1 MARSL
6 TKREK
11 WLLILAGSFGAL
23 YLFYR
28 LVFFPQWEDYLMV
41 QEELKS
47 KQNSLITIQKI
58 YSKVQ
63 QLTRENDKKLNA
75 LNNLKAFNTGND
87 GTILLRLDDI
97 ATEQD
102 LKIKLY
108 QPQPVASG
116 QIPSKNV
123 EAKITGTYDGI
134 IGFFKELD
142 NLPYLTKIMVREM
155 KPVAFEQDNG
165 FRGNILQ
172 DEAVVSFS
180 LQIFNMPE
188 IKPSKE
194 PPKKPIIKVR
204 KKPKPQNPQIQT
216 TNPNLPILLVPEGET
231 TVEKAYLQ

>member
-11 WLLILAGSFGAL
+11 WLLILGGCFGAL

-28 LVFFPQWEDYLMV
+28 LFFFPQWEDYLMV

-75 LNNLKAFNTGND
+75 LNNLRAFNTGND

-97 ATEQD
+97 ASEQN

-108 QPQPVASG
+108 QPQITASG
-116 QIPSKNV
+116 QIPSKFV

-134 IGFFKELD
+134 IKFFKELD
-142 NLPYLTKIMVREM
+142 NLPYLTKIMVKQM
-155 KPVAFEQDNG
+155 KPAAFEQDNG
-165 FRGNILQ
+165 FQANILQ
-172 DEAVVSFS
+172 EEEVIVSFS
-180 LQIFNMPE
+180 LEIFSMPE
-188 IKPSKE
+188 LRPSQE
-194 PPKKPIIKVR
+194 TLKKPIIKVR
-204 KKPKPQNPQIQT
+204 KKQPV
-216 TNPNLPILLVPEGET
+216 LLVPKRET
-231 TVEKAYLQ
+231 TVDKAYLQ